1 MEKLDSQVTP
11 EAAESSPGWP
21 IVSLDEICSIASGIT
36 KGRKAPTEPLREVPY
51 MAVVNVQDGR
61 LNLEAVKTIQASS
74 TEIER
79 YRLVSGDLLLTEG
92 GDPDKLGRGAV
103 WNGEIKDCIHQN
115 HIFRVRASSSLINM
129 GFLSR
134 LVASPAGKAYF
145 LSKAKQTTGIA
156 SINLTQLRNFPVPLA
171 PLNEQRRIAAKLDT
185 TLAAVDACR
194 QRLDGVEVLL
204 KRFRQ
209 AVLAAATSGELTREW
224 REGVD
229 PSYEQL
235 SFRDLVVDSRTGL
248 VRSSQEQHEPLPGL
262 VPYLKM
268 DAIGEAWGCSYE
280 GYNSVK
286 TTEAE
291 LATYELQ
298 LGDWLFNTRNS
309 LELVGKSCV
318 WEGPAKVVYNNN
330 ILRVRFSSS
339 VSPYWIEIFFRSPMG
354 RELLFGVKSATTSV
368 AAIYQRSLMALPVL
382 VPSIEEQRE
391 IIDRV
396 ESLFS
401 LADQLEARLTAA
413 RRIVDR
419 LTPALLSKAFRGEL
433 VPQDPGDE
441 PASALLERIR
451 AERQAEAAAS
461 GPSRRGRRPAA
472 ANPVPSPVDAAPVT
486 PDQLANLLRECGALS
501 ERALL
506 AASELDPARF
516 RAQLALELQAGGL
529 QQRWEEG
536 EALWEAVG

>member
-194 QRLDGVEVLL
+194 QRLDGVEALL

-224 REGVD
+224 REESGAPEWELLQAADVCEKVQSGGTPKAGFIDEPGVPFLKVYNLVDQSVDFNYRPQYVD
-229 PSYEQL
+229 PEVHL
-235 SFRDLVVDSRTGL
+235 GPLAKSRTLPDDVLMNIVGPPL
-248 VRSSQEQHEPLPGL
+248 GKVAIVPDAHDEWNINQAICLFRPSSKITTGWLY
-262 VPYLKM
+262 YLL
-268 DAIGEAWGCSYE
+268 CE
-280 GYNSVK
+280 GANIRQI
-286 TTEAE
+286 
-291 LATYELQ
+291 Q
-298 LGDWLFNTRNS
+298 LETKGSAGQINIS
-309 LELVGKSCV
+309 LTQCRQFEF
-318 WEGPAKVVYNNN
+318 P
-330 ILRVRFSSS
+330 
-339 VSPYWIEIFFRSPMG
+339 
-354 RELLFGVKSATTSV
+354 
-368 AAIYQRSLMALPVL
+368 
-382 VPSIEEQRE
+382 VPSIEEQHE
-391 IIDRV
+391 ISHRV
-396 ESLFS
+396 ESLLS
-401 LADQLEARLTAA
+401 LADQLEARLTTA
-413 RRIVDR
+413 RKVVDR
-419 LTPALLSKAFRGEL
+419 LTPALLAKAFRGEL

-461 GPSRRGRRPAA
+461 GPSRRGRRQAA
-472 ANPVPSPVDAAPVT
+472 ANPAPSPVVAAPVS
-486 PDQLANLLRECGALS
+486 PDRLASLLRECGALS
-501 ERALL
+501 EKALL